1 MKNLLEVIAKV
12 KGPSTSGSV
21 IHAHRRNWKITLK
34 ELSKM
39 TGIAES
45 NLSLI
50 ENDKVEIG
58 VRRASL
64 IGAALGIDPAFI
76 LFPEGAEGAFQK
88 EVERVR
94 KAASK
99 VFAIKKKQ
107 YSEGEAA

>member
-1 MKNLLEVIAKV
+1 MKNLLEVIGKI

-21 IHAHRRNWKITLK
+21 IRAHRRNWKITLK
-34 ELSKM
+34 ELSEM

-58 VRRASL
+58 TRRASL

-76 LFPEGAEGAFQK
+76 LFPDGAEGALKK

-94 KAASK
+94 KKASRLMTQK
-99 VFAIKKKQ
+99 RKK
-107 YSEGEAA
+107 YVA

>member
-1 MKNLLEVIAKV
+1 MKNLLEVIKKV

-21 IHAHRRNWKITLK
+21 IRAHRRNWEITLK
-34 ELSKM
+34 ELSEM

-58 VRRASL
+58 TRRASL

-76 LFPEGAEGAFQK
+76 LFPEGAEGAFKK
-88 EVERVR
+88 EIERVSK
-94 KAASK
+94 KAAK
-99 VFAIKKKQ
+99 LLAEKQKK
-107 YSEGEAA
+107 YAA